1 MIMNEI
7 MEDEKL
13 TALFAAYRP
22 ELPTTDAQFMERL
35 QRNIEGVER
44 VRRYVQAQR
53 RKNRLALI
61 VAAAAGFVAGVA
73 ATLCFPYLLAAF
85 GGWFA
90 GGYDVAATWSVLGLG
105 ALVLTFSA
113 YDIALAATRKFDAP
127 LPQYKRD

>member
-1 MIMNEI
+1 MI

-22 ELPTTDAQFMERL
+22 EMPTTDAQFLDRL
-35 QRNIEGVER
+35 QRNIEAVER
-44 VRRYVQAQR
+44 VRRYAQAQR

-85 GGWFA
+85 GGRLA
-90 GGYDVAATWSVLGLG
+90 VGYDLVATWSTLAAG
-105 ALVLTFSA
+105 ACGLTFAA
-113 YDIALAATRKFDAP
+113 YDIALGATRKFNST